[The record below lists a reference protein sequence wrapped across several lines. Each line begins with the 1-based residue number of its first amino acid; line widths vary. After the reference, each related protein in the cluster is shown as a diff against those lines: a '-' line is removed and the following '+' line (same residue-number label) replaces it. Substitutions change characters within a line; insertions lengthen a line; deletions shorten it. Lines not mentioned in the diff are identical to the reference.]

1 MAGNLDLNVVIS
13 ASFEKLKKGMADA
26 VNVVKGGSKKMEQAA
41 EGSKQAL
48 EKALGGENL
57 RVKRRELTQT
67 INEQRSILTSFKQ
80 DLINLENKLAQT
92 SKGDLMRQKA
102 LKNAIAG
109 LKVEIKDQEQAVR
122 QLSEARTEA
131 NFSLEEGSRRAE
143 QSTQAMEA
151 LSRAVNAG
159 AMATL
164 LLSGNNEK
172 LGKVMRGVQV
182 VMALASAGVALYN
195 LAQRQNEIYT
205 TAAAAA
211 QKVYAIAVGTSTGA
225 MKAFRIALLA
235 SGIGI
240 AVVALGFLVEKMV
253 SLGDETEKT
262 TDKLDELSKV
272 IEDNQLGALKNKHE
286 QAMHQLKVEGAAE
299 EKLQAQR
306 EKAFDEQFALIERL
320 IKERRRQNLD
330 AQDLYD
336 QQTELVKQAAAED
349 DKIAEDQ
356 AEKQRERQK
365 KALED
370 YKKYLEEKRKL
381 ETKLFDSLR
390 QLQIEYDQ
398 WAARYFERKAPK
410 EVTIS
415 TFAPISAQQPAAPA
429 GTLGVPGEG
438 PFMQMAEQ
446 NQEAVNLDLDAI
458 EQFKKNN
465 YQYGLILGMRVK
477 QTESFADKMTIAAEQ
492 ATLALNSMAADM
504 ASAFGTMMGETIAGK
519 ADAFTTFMQAFAN
532 SMANFLNTFGKAL
545 IAQAI
550 AIDAFKESL
559 KTLNPAVALAAG
571 IGLLAASALVKSTM
585 AKGENVTAF
594 ADGGIVS
601 GPTLGL
607 MGEYPGART
616 NPEVIAPL
624 DKLQSMINTGQGGN
638 FVAQTKFDGRDLWL
652 AVNRYEKDKARG

>member
-102 LKNAIAG
+102 LKNAIAS

-122 QLSEARTEA
+122 QLTEARTEA
-131 NFSLEEGSRRAE
+131 NFSLEEGSRKAE
-143 QSTQAMEA
+143 QNTQAMEA
-151 LSRAVNAG
+151 ISRAVNA
-159 AMATL
+159 ASMATL
-164 LLSGNNEK
+164 LLAGDNKGLS
-172 LGKVMRGVQV
+172 KVMRGVQV
-182 VMALASAGVALYN
+182 TMALASAAVAVYN
-195 LAQRQNEIYT
+195 LTQRQNEVFTLASSKAQAIY
-205 TAAAAA
+205 AA
-211 QKVYAIAVGTSTGA
+211 AVGTSTGA

-235 SGIGI
+235 SGVGLAIGLVAALASHFI
-240 AVVALGFLVEKMV
+240 DLADSADQAAGATERWDQSLRDSVVSQEAEKRLAAMEAEGK
-253 SLGDETEKT
+253 SQREIMLQKIEDAKETEKLYRQDAARLT
-262 TDKLDELSKV
+262 QGTKEYLEAQKKISEAETNVSVLKSKLTQLDNEENAKNIADKLKRYKDYVKEVANLQRSMYEEL
-272 IEDNQLGALKNKHE
+272 A
-286 QAMHQLKVEGAAE
+286 
-299 EKLQAQR
+299 KLQ
-306 EKAFDEQFALIERL
+306 IG
-320 IKERRRQNLD
+320 
-330 AQDLYD
+330 Y
-336 QQTELVKQAAAED
+336 TE
-349 DKIAEDQ
+349 
-356 AEKQRERQK
+356 
-365 KALED
+365 
-370 YKKYLEEKRKL
+370 
-381 ETKLFDSLR
+381 
-390 QLQIEYDQ
+390 
-398 WAARYFERKAPK
+398 WANKYFERKAPP
-410 EVTIS
+410 EITIS
-415 TFAPISAQQPAAPA
+415 TFAPASVTEPGVKAPDV
-429 GTLGVPGEG
+429 LPGVGS
-438 PFMQMAEQ
+438 FMDMATQ
-446 NQEAVNLDLDAI
+446 NQEAANLDLDAI
-458 EQFKKNN
+458 EQFRKNT

-492 ATLALNSMAADM
+492 ATQALNSMAADM

-519 ADAFTTFMQAFAN
+519 ADAFTTFMAAFAN
-532 SMANFLNTFGKAL
+532 SMANFLSTFGKAL

-559 KTLNPAVALAAG
+559 KSLNPAIALAAG

>member
-143 QSTQAMEA
+143 QNTQAMEA

-164 LLSGNNEK
+164 LLAGDNKGLS
-172 LGKVMRGVQV
+172 KVMRGVQV
-182 VMALASAGVALYN
+182 TMALASAAVAVYN
-195 LAQRQNEIYT
+195 LTQRQNEVFTLASSKAQAIY
-205 TAAAAA
+205 AA
-211 QKVYAIAVGTSTGA
+211 AVGTSTGA
-225 MKAFRIALLA
+225 MKAFRVALLA
-235 SGIGI
+235 SGVGLAIGLVAMLASHFI
-240 AVVALGFLVEKMV
+240 DLADSTSQAADATERWDQSLRDSVVSQEAEKRLAAMEAEGK
-253 SLGDETEKT
+253 SQREIMLQKIEDAKETEKLYRQDAARLT
-262 TDKLDELSKV
+262 QGTKEYLEAQKKISEAETKVSVLKSELTKLDNEENAKNIADKLKRYQDYVKEVTKLERSMYEEL
-272 IEDNQLGALKNKHE
+272 A
-286 QAMHQLKVEGAAE
+286 
-299 EKLQAQR
+299 KLQ
-306 EKAFDEQFALIERL
+306 IG
-320 IKERRRQNLD
+320 
-330 AQDLYD
+330 Y
-336 QQTELVKQAAAED
+336 TE
-349 DKIAEDQ
+349 
-356 AEKQRERQK
+356 
-365 KALED
+365 
-370 YKKYLEEKRKL
+370 
-381 ETKLFDSLR
+381 
-390 QLQIEYDQ
+390 
-398 WAARYFERKAPK
+398 WANKYFERKAPP
-410 EVTIS
+410 EITIS
-415 TFAPISAQQPAAPA
+415 TFAPASVTEPGVKAPDV
-429 GTLGVPGEG
+429 LPGVGS
-438 PFMQMAEQ
+438 FMDMATQ
-446 NQEAVNLDLDAI
+446 NQEAANVDLDAI
-458 EQFKKNN
+458 EQFRKNT
-465 YQYGLILGMRVK
+465 YQYGLILGMRAR

-559 KTLNPAVALAAG
+559 KSLNPAIALAAG

>member
-41 EGSKQAL
+41 EGSKEAL

-80 DLINLENKLAQT
+80 DLINLENRLAQT
-92 SKGDLMRQKA
+92 SKTDLMRQRA
-102 LKNAIAG
+102 LRNAIAD

-122 QLSEARTEA
+122 ELGEAITET
-131 NFSLEEGSRRAE
+131 NFNLEEGSRRAE

-164 LLSGNNEK
+164 LLTGDNDK
-172 LGKVMRGVQV
+172 LSKVMRGVQV
-182 VMALASAGVALYN
+182 AMALASAGVALYN
-195 LAQRQNEIYT
+195 LAQRQNEIF
-205 TAAAAA
+205 TAAATAA
-211 QKVYAIAVGTSTGA
+211 QRVYAFAVGTSTGA

-262 TDKLDELSKV
+262 SDKLDDLSKV
-272 IEDNQLGALKNKHE
+272 IEDNQLGALQYKHE
-286 QAMHQLKVEGAAE
+286 QTMHQLRVEGAAE

-306 EKAFDEQFALIERL
+306 EKAFNEQFALFQKL
-320 IKERRRQNLD
+320 IKERKDANKS
-330 AQDLYD
+330 AQDLYE
-336 QQTELVKQAAAED
+336 QQAEFVRQAAAED
-349 DKIAEDQ
+349 DKIAEEQ

-365 KALED
+365 KAIEN
-370 YKKYLEEKRKL
+370 YKKYVKEVANLQRSMYEELAK
-381 ETKLFDSLR
+381 
-390 QLQIEYDQ
+390 LQIGYTE
-398 WAARYFERKAPK
+398 WANKYFERKAPP
-410 EVTIS
+410 EITIS
-415 TFAPISAQQPAAPA
+415 TFAPASVTEPGVKAPDV
-429 GTLGVPGEG
+429 LPGVGS
-438 PFMQMAEQ
+438 FMDMATQ

-458 EQFKKNN
+458 EQFRKNT
-465 YQYGLILGMRVK
+465 YQYGLIVGMRAK
-477 QTESFADKMTIAAEQ
+477 QTENFAARMAIAADQ
-492 ATLALNSMAADM
+492 ANMALNGMVAEM
-504 ASAFGTMMGETIAGK
+504 TTAFGALVGDAITGK
-519 ADAFTTFMQAFAN
+519 ADAFSNFMQAFAN
-532 SMANFLNTFGKAL
+532 SLAGFLGSFGKAL
-545 IAQAI
+545 IAQGI

-559 KTLNPAVALAAG
+559 ENLDPIVAIAAG
-571 IGLLAASALVKSTM
+571 IGLVAASQLVKNAM
-585 AKGENVTAF
+585 AKGQNVSAF

>member
-1 MAGNLDLNVVIS
+1 MAGNLDLNVKIT
-13 ASFEKLKKGMADA
+13 ADAEKLKKGMADA
-26 VNVVKGGSKKMEQAA
+26 VNIVRGGTDKIKTYAFAS
-41 EGSKQAL
+41 
-48 EKALGGENL
+48 
-57 RVKRRELTQT
+57 
-67 INEQRSILTSFKQ
+67 
-80 DLINLENKLAQT
+80 
-92 SKGDLMRQKA
+92 QKA
-102 LKNAIAG
+102 LEEAMGGQSLVAKRRAFSESIKQTRSDLVGMKNELDRMQQKLANTAKWDIETQDKLQARILR
-109 LKVEIKDQEQAVR
+109 LKASIRDTDKEIKNFQDGQANLNQTV
-122 QLSEARTEA
+122 Q
-131 NFSLEEGSRRAE
+131 EGSRRAE
-143 QSTQAMEA
+143 QNTQAMEA
-151 LSRAVNAG
+151 VSRAVNA
-159 AMATL
+159 ASMATL
-164 LLSGNNEK
+164 LLSGNNDK

-182 VMALASAGVALYN
+182 TMALASAAVALYN
-195 LAQRQNEIYT
+195 LSQRQNEIYT
-205 TAAAAA
+205 AAATVV
-211 QKVYAIAVGTSTGA
+211 QKGYAIAVGTSTGA

-272 IEDNQLGALKNKHE
+272 IEDNQLGALQYKHE
-286 QAMHQLKVEGAAE
+286 QTMHQLRVEGAAE

-306 EKAFDEQFALIERL
+306 EKAFNEQFALFQKL
-320 IKERRRQNLD
+320 IKERKDANKS
-330 AQDLYD
+330 AQDLYE
-336 QQTELVKQAAAED
+336 QQAEFVRQAAAED
-349 DKIAEDQ
+349 DKIAEEQ

-365 KALED
+365 KAIEN
-370 YKKYLEEKRKL
+370 YKKYVKEVANLQRSMYEELAR
-381 ETKLFDSLR
+381 
-390 QLQIEYDQ
+390 LQIGYTE
-398 WAARYFERKAPK
+398 WANKYFERKAPP
-410 EVTIS
+410 EITIS
-415 TFAPISAQQPAAPA
+415 TFAPASVTEPGVKAPDV
-429 GTLGVPGEG
+429 LPGVGS
-438 PFMQMAEQ
+438 FMDMATQ
-446 NQEAVNLDLDAI
+446 NQEAVNLDLDSI
-458 EQFKKNN
+458 EQFRKNT

-492 ATLALNSMAADM
+492 ATQALNSMAADM

-532 SMANFLNTFGKAL
+532 SMANFLSTFGKAL

-559 KTLNPAVALAAG
+559 KSLNPAIALAAG

-585 AKGENVTAF
+585 AKGENVSAF